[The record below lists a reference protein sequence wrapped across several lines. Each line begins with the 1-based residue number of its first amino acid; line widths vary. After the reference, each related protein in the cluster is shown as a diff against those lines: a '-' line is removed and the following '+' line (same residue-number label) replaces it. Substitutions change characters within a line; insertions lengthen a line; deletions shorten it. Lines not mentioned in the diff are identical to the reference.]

1 MSKKWKFTYEEEKYF
16 LDRDG
21 NECEDGFMLVGIITN
36 GKDYLF
42 YKEFPEEDMVNGII
56 DIYSSILMTDDDLV
70 ITVPNTDMNKK
81 KILDALNGLTPE
93 SAGRYCGEDSILCQ
107 IEF

>member
-1 MSKKWKFTYEEEKYF
+1 MSKKWKFTYEEEKFF
-16 LDRDG
+16 LDKYG
-21 NECEDGFMLVGIITN
+21 NESEDGFMLVGIITN

-70 ITVPNTDMNKK
+70 ITVPNTDKNKK
-81 KILDALNGLTPE
+81 KILDALNSLTE
-93 SAGRYCGEDSILCQ
+93 ENADRFCGENSILHE
-107 IEF
+107 IF